1 MGLKRGNWPG
11 NQAPRVLTPCYNRT
25 FVFRKVLIANRGE
38 IAVRLIRGLRELNI
52 ASVAVYSDA
61 DRASLAVR
69 MADEAVRLG
78 PAPSS
83 ESYLRVD
90 KIIDAALR
98 HGADAIHPGY
108 GFLSEN
114 AEFAAAVTGAG
125 LTFIGPPAAAIQKM
139 GSKTAARQIAI
150 AAGAPVVPGTEAAIK
165 AMEQARATAH
175 SLGYPVLIKAAAGG
189 GGKGMRR
196 VDREEDLESA
206 IRDASS
212 EAARSFR
219 NDEVYLEKLVVEP
232 RHIEIQV
239 LGDHY
244 GHMIHLGERECS
256 IQRRHQKV
264 IEECP
269 SPLMA
274 VDPGLRDRMGA
285 AAVKVAQAAGYANAG
300 TIEFL
305 VDRDRNFYFLEMN
318 TRLQV
323 EHPVTELVTGTDLVS
338 WQLKI
343 AAGEELTIQQEDV
356 RWTGSAIECRVYAE
370 DPENNFLPFPGK
382 ITYLSEPS
390 GPGIRVD
397 SGVYQGWNVPFDY
410 DPLLAKLIAWA
421 PDREAA
427 IRRLKRALS
436 EYKVGG
442 IRTNL
447 AFFQDILRD
456 DVFVRGALS
465 TAFLDDFFS
474 RREPR
479 AAASGQND
487 ELEAVAAIVAA
498 LAKPKTLH
506 PFRGSR
512 QQVEATMNLDVIVN
526 GQERK
531 LRLEPSRFEYNGL
544 AREYS
549 MESSGPGIF
558 SILIE
563 GRSYQATILAPGTI
577 QVNNQIFSVELFDPR
592 ELRARSSAGA
602 SHGRQNIVA
611 PMPGKVVRRSR
622 RRGRCGRSR
631 PGPDRR

>member
-1 MGLKRGNWPG
+1 ML
-11 NQAPRVLTPCYNRT
+11 
-25 FVFRKVLIANRGE
+25 RKVLIANRGE
-38 IAVRLIRGLRELNI
+38 IAGRLIRGLRELNI

-69 MADEAVRLG
+69 MADEAVHLG

-114 AEFAAAVTGAG
+114 ADFAAAVMQAG
-125 LTFIGPPAAAIQKM
+125 LTFIGPPAEAIKKM

-150 AAGAPVVPGTEAAIK
+150 AAGAPVVPGTEAAIQD
-165 AMEQARATAH
+165 MEQARATAY
-175 SLGYPVLIKAAAGG
+175 SLGFPVLIKAAAGG

-212 EAARSFR
+212 EAARAFH

-269 SPLMA
+269 SPLMSREGG
-274 VDPGLRDRMGA
+274 DPDLRDRMGA
-285 AAVKVAQAAGYANAG
+285 AAVNVAQAAGYANAG

-343 AAGEELTIQQEDV
+343 AAGEELTIQQKDV
-356 RWTGSAIECRVYAE
+356 RWTGAAIECRVYAE

-382 ITYLSEPS
+382 ITYLAEPS

-427 IRRLKRALS
+427 ISRLKRALS

-447 AFFQDILRD
+447 AFFQDILQD
-456 DVFVRGALS
+456 DAFIRGALS
-465 TAFLDDFFS
+465 TAFLDDFFT

-479 AAASGQND
+479 ASASGQTD

-498 LAKPKTLH
+498 LSKPRPSVPAATPVSKWK
-506 PFRGSR
+506 R
-512 QQVEATMNLDVIVN
+512 Q
-526 GQERK
+526 
-531 LRLEPSRFEYNGL
+531 
-544 AREYS
+544 
-549 MESSGPGIF
+549 
-558 SILIE
+558 
-563 GRSYQATILAPGTI
+563 
-577 QVNNQIFSVELFDPR
+577 
-592 ELRARSSAGA
+592 
-602 SHGRQNIVA
+602 
-611 PMPGKVVRRSR
+611 
-622 RRGRCGRSR
+622 
-631 PGPDRR
+631 